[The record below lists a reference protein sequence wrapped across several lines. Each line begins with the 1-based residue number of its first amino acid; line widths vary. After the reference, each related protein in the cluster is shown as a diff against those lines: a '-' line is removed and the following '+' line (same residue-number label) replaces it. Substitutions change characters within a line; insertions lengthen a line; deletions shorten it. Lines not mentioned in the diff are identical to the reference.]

1 MTPEAETP
9 LNVSRLR
16 TLLAGKRLGVPL
28 EYRETTASTNDD
40 AAALGRQGAPEGTT
54 VIADAQ
60 TRGRGRRG
68 RTWVSPP
75 NKNLYVSVLLRP
87 PIAPWLAPQLA
98 IVTGLGAL
106 QAVRKWLPGAVLK
119 WPNDVLVGVRKLCGV
134 LTEMT
139 TRDEDAVD
147 FVVVGIGVNVNATEE
162 DFPPELRSIATSL
175 RVELGRTVDRE
186 TVAAELLE
194 ELGREY
200 DRYLASGFSAVRAR
214 WEAACGTLGRTVEV
228 DTGSERFTGVAIGLS
243 DAGHLRVRRADNQ
256 EEVEVVSGDIV
267 LEQST
272 PTLR

>member
-1 MTPEAETP
+1 MTPEAATP
-9 LNVSRLR
+9 LDVSRLR
-16 TLLAGKRLGVPL
+16 TLLAGKRLGMPL

-98 IVTGLGAL
+98 IVAGLGAL

-147 FVVVGIGVNVNATEE
+147 FVVVGIGINVNATEE

-186 TVAAELLE
+186 AVAADLLE

>member
-1 MTPEAETP
+1 MTPEAGTP

-16 TLLAGKRLGVPL
+16 TLLAGKRLGLPL

-68 RTWVSPP
+68 RSWVSPP

-87 PIAPWLAPQLA
+87 AIAPWLAPQLA
-98 IVTGLGAL
+98 IVAGLGAL
-106 QAVRKWLPGAVLK
+106 QAVRKWLPRAMLK

-162 DFPPELRSIATSL
+162 DFPPELRGIATSL
-175 RVELGRTVDRE
+175 RLELGTTIDRE
-186 TVAAELLE
+186 ALAADLLE
-194 ELGREY
+194 ELGTEY

-214 WEAACGTLGRTVEV
+214 WEAVCGTLGRTVEV
-228 DTGSERFTGVAIGLS
+228 DTDSERFTGVAIDLS

-256 EEVEVVSGDIV
+256 QEVEVVSGDIV